1 LCRPD
6 QEQNPV
12 GDSEKNKPVHI
23 KQFRQILL
31 WPLQLMPFQ
40 SSQIQKHWE
49 LLKLAPDNPWVE
61 LTDEFPSD
69 PREFKER
76 HYAEFI
82 TFLPYVQRFLYGE
95 GSGRGVGDEVGY
107 GDSPIKVFRREDVAQ
122 ARVTFNRGEMP
133 VLFDIA
139 HIDLYFFFD
148 LDIAILVVE
157 LYAENLSLA
166 QAQDALFRFG
176 RAYPPHWEPD
186 GQGGRCFSKVE
197 WLSLGGEV
205 LAASDYENREKFLS
219 FACQHRTPRLA
230 AHWEY
235 LLQPMVLHF
244 SDQKGPLRYR
254 QIEYHRMPA
263 MGYLAVDDLRRLT
276 RGDYVR
282 LGLVAGPGDSRT
294 LPYSSQF
301 LEDFESRYCYDRYRE
316 DREGQD
322 WIDTRTICC
331 GHAFVFVGN
340 ARDRYFTDAESG
352 LLSHFRH
359 QYFLLFLIAHTHK
372 TALLMLSDRLVVAL
386 SQLDIGHVES
396 VKHFKREI
404 RHTMEIFLR
413 FTHRYWFHEITNQMQ
428 IKDLYQMCVR
438 HLDTPRLFN
447 EVRQSVYD
455 MHQYLD
461 SDGLRRQAN
470 TVVRLTV
477 VTTFGMI
484 GTITT
489 GILGMNVFDEAGEP
503 GWYRLVLFAFM
514 FALASALTLYT
525 INKSKALSDFLETM
539 ADEHKSLGR
548 KLAALVKAWW
558 LRRDQPRP

>member
-1 LCRPD
+1 VSD
-6 QEQNPV
+6 V
-12 GDSEKNKPVHI
+12 EKNKPAQI
-23 KQFRQILL
+23 KHFRQILL

-61 LTDEFPSD
+61 LADEFPSD

-95 GSGRGVGDEVGY
+95 GSGRGAGDEVGY
-107 GDSPIKVFRREDVAQ
+107 GESPIKVFRRADIAQ

-133 VLFDIA
+133 VLFDMA
-139 HIDLYFFFD
+139 HVDLYFFFD

-157 LYAENLSLA
+157 IYAHDLRLE

-176 RAYPPHWEPD
+176 RAYPPHWEPN
-186 GQGGRCFSKVE
+186 GQAGRCFSKVE
-197 WLSLGGEV
+197 WLSPGGET

-254 QIEYHRMPA
+254 QIEYHRMPI
-263 MGYLAVDDLRRLT
+263 MGYLAVDDLRQLT

-282 LGLVAGPGDSRT
+282 LGLATGPGDSRT
-294 LPYSSQF
+294 LPYSSHF
-301 LEDFESRYCYDRYRE
+301 LEDFETRYCYDRYRE
-316 DREGQD
+316 DRDGLD

-331 GHAFVFVGN
+331 GHAFIFVGN
-340 ARDRYFTDAESG
+340 ARDRYFTDPESG

-386 SQLDIGHVES
+386 SQLEIGNVES

-438 HLDTPRLFN
+438 HLDTPRLFT

-470 TVVRLTV
+470 TVIRLTV

-503 GWYRLVLFAFM
+503 GGYRLALFAFM
-514 FALASALTLYT
+514 FALATALTLYT
-525 INKSKALSDFLETM
+525 INKSKALSDFLEMM
-539 ADEHKSLGR
+539 ADERQSLGR
-548 KLAALVKAWW
+548 KLVALVRAWW
-558 LRRDQPRP
+558 LRGKSSRS